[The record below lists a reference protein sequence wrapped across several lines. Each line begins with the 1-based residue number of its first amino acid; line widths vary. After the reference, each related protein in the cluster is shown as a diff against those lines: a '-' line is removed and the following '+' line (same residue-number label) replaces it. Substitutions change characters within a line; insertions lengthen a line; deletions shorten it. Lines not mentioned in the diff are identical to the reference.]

1 MNSHPQFLA
10 CLLGLAGTA
19 TAATAP
25 AAPQAPP
32 IVYDDPSPVAVQA
45 PPPPSAAS
53 VEVKA
58 RVDALIGEF
67 PAFAQIIKN
76 DPAFRGR
83 WETRVRLARAMKP
96 KFAALPTFVQSV
108 GVGLLMDEVDPY
120 LARSS
125 DDDAIAYAGLLFEM
139 MEMGSQSAVMCR
151 IVTSSMGGSGELTK
165 VDDADEA
172 ALEEQLR
179 PGYHADMLAAI
190 ARVLRAD
197 RQAPA
202 RVLAETELT
211 DMMMVVVTSMMDAH
225 GDTVLTRLGQ
235 LEDPRAPA
243 QQRCET
249 MAWMFEAIR
258 GLPVA
263 ARANVIRGMFTE
275 EGRKAGKL

>member
-190 ARVLRAD
+190 ARVL
-197 RQAPA
+197 
-202 RVLAETELT
+202 AETELT